1 MSDRQDERFF
11 RDDARRRIEAFVF
24 ERFPLAAASDG
35 ASLLTRGIVDSLG
48 MVDIICF
55 LEEAMNIDID
65 DEDLTPENFD
75 SLANIAALVHSKK
88 VRES

>member
-1 MSDRQDERFF
+1 
-11 RDDARRRIEAFVF
+11 
-24 ERFPLAAASDG
+24 
-35 ASLLTRGIVDSLG
+35 